1 MYTPAHF
8 REERPEVLDELMR
21 AFPLAT
27 VVAQTPGGLEATH
40 VPLLLRDGVLLGH
53 VARGNPLAAA
63 AGAPVLAIF
72 SGPEHYISPSWY
84 ASKAAEP
91 RVVPT
96 WNYIAVHA
104 HGVLETFTER
114 DRLLEI
120 VTALTERF
128 EAEQPRPW
136 SVDDAPRDYIDRLC
150 AAITGIAI
158 PVARLEGKWKVSQNR
173 PAEDRAS
180 VAEALAGHPMG
191 RAVKEAL

>member
-8 REERPEVLDELMR
+8 REERREVLDGLIR

-27 VVAQTPGGLEATH
+27 LVAQLPEGLEATH

-53 VARGNPLAAA
+53 VARGNPLAGA
-63 AGAPVLAIF
+63 AGAPVVAIF
-72 SGPEHYISPSWY
+72 SGPEHYISPNWY

-104 HGVLETFTER
+104 HGALETFTER
-114 DRLLEI
+114 ERLLEI

-128 EAEQPRPW
+128 EADQPQPW
-136 SVDDAPRDYIDRLC
+136 SVDDAPRDYIDRMC
-150 AAITGIAI
+150 EAITGIAI

-173 PAEDRAS
+173 TAGDRAS

-191 RAVKEAL
+191 VVVKEAL

>member
-84 ASKAAEP
+84 GLGA
-91 RVVPT
+91 
-96 WNYIAVHA
+96 
-104 HGVLETFTER
+104 
-114 DRLLEI
+114 
-120 VTALTERF
+120 
-128 EAEQPRPW
+128 
-136 SVDDAPRDYIDRLC
+136 
-150 AAITGIAI
+150 
-158 PVARLEGKWKVSQNR
+158 
-173 PAEDRAS
+173 
-180 VAEALAGHPMG
+180 
-191 RAVKEAL
+191 RAVMPCRTTASSAQLPLCRW